1 MSEKQTEAQRLADWI
16 ESAATVAD
24 MGRKPEKRD
33 KKRQAAD
40 ELRRLDAENQAL
52 NDALKYSKSCHQEMS
67 SLAIRQRA
75 RLDEL
80 EQTKAVPGALP
91 EIVERVLQSAGKTRR
106 ETHNPCITANE
117 CIKLANWIVANTNPQ
132 PAQQPL
138 TDEQI
143 DAMWQQSCREHFSG
157 LQREIHLARAIE
169 HAHGIK

>member
-1 MSEKQTEAQRLADWI
+1 MSEKQTEAQRLADWL

-52 NDALKYSKSCHQEMS
+52 NDALKYSKSCRQEMS

-132 PAQQPL
+132 PAQQPRPPS
-138 TDEQI
+138 QK
-143 DAMWQQSCREHFSG
+143 QSP
-157 LQREIHLARAIE
+157 QNDQ
-169 HAHGIK
+169 

>member
-1 MSEKQTEAQRLADWI
+1 MKKQPKAMLLAELLEASGII
-16 ESAATVAD
+16 E
-24 MGRKPEKRD
+24 P
-33 KKRQAAD
+33 AD
-40 ELRRLDAENQAL
+40 ELRRLHAENQAL
-52 NDALKYSKSCHQEMS
+52 NDALKYSMSCHQEMS

-80 EQTKAVPGALP
+80 EQTKSVPGTMP

-117 CIKLANWIVANTNPQ
+117 CIKLANWIVANTNQHPRLE
-132 PAQQPL
+132 PL

-143 DAMWQQSCREHFSG
+143 AAATGARPGTPMWLVAVAFT
-157 LQREIHLARAIE
+157 RAIE